1 MWDKKDALVTSTGD
15 GKEYLKSLV
24 SSYSLNPR
32 MTSDYL
38 KQRKFME
45 NYKET
50 NSFQEQ
56 IDIKVNPTFHDN
68 NY

>member
-1 MWDKKDALVTSTGD
+1 
-15 GKEYLKSLV
+15 
-24 SSYSLNPR
+24 
-32 MTSDYL
+32 
-38 KQRKFME
+38 ME

-68 NY
+68 NYWCLLEKSEISQQPTKRGFQFSIVFI